1 MAAKLEGEGRRYA
14 HQERQKCRPY
24 LGEGRRYAHQE
35 RQKCRPYLATDS
47 ALHMLGGGPM
57 GKIVLAESTGQSSS
71 PGSWHPGETCEE
83 RSMGK
88 LMDSEQQAGGT
99 TAFTED

>member
-1 MAAKLEGEGRRYA
+1 
-14 HQERQKCRPY
+14 
-24 LGEGRRYAHQE
+24 
-35 RQKCRPYLATDS
+35 
-47 ALHMLGGGPM
+47 M

>member
-14 HQERQKCRPY
+14 HQERQKCRPS
-24 LGEGRRYAHQE
+24 
-35 RQKCRPYLATDS
+35 LATDS

-83 RSMGK
+83 RPMGK
-88 LMDSEQQAGGT
+88 LMDSEQQDGGT

>member
-1 MAAKLEGEGRRYA
+1 MAAKLE
-14 HQERQKCRPY
+14 
-24 LGEGRRYAHQE
+24 GEGRRYAHQE

-71 PGSWHPGETCEE
+71 PGSQASPDSSREDKGTGMEE
-83 RSMGK
+83 KVISGR
-88 LMDSEQQAGGT
+88 DSLT
-99 TAFTED
+99 FVIVPKNV

>member
-1 MAAKLEGEGRRYA
+1 MAAKLE
-14 HQERQKCRPY
+14 
-24 LGEGRRYAHQE
+24 GEGRRYAHQE

-71 PGSWHPGETCEE
+71 PGSWHPGETCED
-83 RSMGK
+83 RPMGK
-88 LMDSEQQAGGT
+88 LMDSEQQDGGT